1 VLCVTVGAAGQQV
14 VEGVGDWGGVG
25 ATVGCGATALGRL
38 RAAAFWPDADADR
51 DGDRLAREGDGDDD
65 GETDAAA
72 VADALVE
79 AAGLEAAELG
89 AADDEDGAGAPEPPP
104 APYM

>member
-1 VLCVTVGAAGQQV
+1 V
-14 VEGVGDWGGVG
+14 VDGVGDWGGVV
-25 ATVGCGATALGRL
+25 ASVGCGG
-38 RAAAFWPDADADR
+38 AAFARSRVAVGVPDADAAR
-51 DGDRLAREGDGDDD
+51 DGDRLAGEGE

-79 AAGLEAAELG
+79 APPLAAAELG
-89 AADDEDGAGAPEPPP
+89 AADDEDGAGAPWPPP

>member
-1 VLCVTVGAAGQQV
+1 LRDRAAGQQV
-14 VEGVGDWGGVG
+14 VDGVGDWGS
-25 ATVGCGATALGRL
+25 ATVGGGAAAFGRL
-38 RAAAFWPDADADR
+38 RTAAGGPDADAARDR
-51 DGDRLAREGDGDDD
+51 DRLAGEGEGE

-79 AAGLEAAELG
+79 APALEAAELG
-89 AADDEDGAGAPEPPP
+89 AADDEDGAGAPGSPP